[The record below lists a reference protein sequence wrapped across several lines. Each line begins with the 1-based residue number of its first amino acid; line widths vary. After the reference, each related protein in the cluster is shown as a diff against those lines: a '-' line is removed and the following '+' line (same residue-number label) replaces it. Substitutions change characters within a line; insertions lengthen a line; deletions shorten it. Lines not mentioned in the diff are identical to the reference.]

1 MVQVLLDGVLPI
13 FAIAAIGYFM
23 GKRGIFDSAGAAIIN
38 KIVFLVAVPALGFR
52 LIINAPFAQ
61 FDWFLLVGF
70 FLSEL
75 AIYVLGFLVSRVV
88 LKCDP
93 MESILLGLAASFG
106 NNILFALPIAVTLF
120 GEGAAL
126 PMVAIIVLDSILIFG
141 GTIVI
146 MEAMSADNLTP
157 RGLSRSILQ
166 NPPLVS
172 MLFGILFASSATEIP
187 HGLNVFLKFVG
198 DIAAPSA
205 LFSLGIIL
213 SQTNAFDRIVPS
225 VSISIIKLL
234 AHPIFAWIFLSG
246 VFGFMLSDVKTS
258 MMAAAAPC
266 GTMAF
271 VLALNYQ
278 VRTDAIAP
286 AILFTTLGSLA
297 SLTIVASW

>member
-1 MVQVLLDGVLPI
+1 VRRRWR
-13 FAIAAIGYFM
+13 FIGFT
-23 GKRGIFDSAGAAIIN
+23 
-38 KIVFLVAVPALGFR
+38 P
-52 LIINAPFAQ
+52 
-61 FDWFLLVGF
+61 
-70 FLSEL
+70 
-75 AIYVLGFLVSRVV
+75 
-88 LKCDP
+88 
-93 MESILLGLAASFG
+93 
-106 NNILFALPIAVTLF
+106 
-120 GEGAAL
+120 AAL
-126 PMVAIIVLDSILIFG
+126 KLLQENIGKPLPKVTRAHLRQRAD
-141 GTIVI
+141 TIR
-146 MEAMSADNLTP
+146 E
-157 RGLSRSILQ
+157 ILQ
-166 NPPLVS
+166 GEQLTQQQSLVS
-172 MLFGILFASSATEIP
+172 MLFGVLFASSATEIP

-266 GTMAF
+266 GKMAF

-286 AILFTTLGSLA
+286 AILFTT
-297 SLTIVASW
+297 